1 MLKLFASFVL
11 FFFLFLP
18 MSAGA
23 VNIGDMLLPFAGT
36 DMQGKPVDLTTV
48 IGKQPVMLVFWAS
61 WCPNCKVEVPKIN
74 KLYEKYSPQGM
85 TFLGINVGFNDTV
98 GRAAA
103 FVELTK
109 TAYPVFFDNKSVV
122 TKKYKIQGVPT
133 ILMADKSGRV
143 VFRNFIAP
151 EISDQDFK
159 ELSR

>member
-1 MLKLFASFVL
+1 MFKPFVSVVL
-11 FFFLFLP
+11 FCFLFLP
-18 MSAGA
+18 ITAGA
-23 VNIGDMLLPFAGT
+23 VDIGDTLLPFAGT
-36 DMQGKPVDLTTV
+36 DMKGNPVDLTKV

-74 KLYEKYSPQGM
+74 QLYEKFGPQGM
-85 TFLGINVGFNDTV
+85 TFIGINVGFNDTA

-109 TAYPVFFDNKSVV
+109 TAYPTFFDNNSVV
-122 TKKYKIQGVPT
+122 TKKYKILGVPT
-133 ILMADKSGRV
+133 IIMADKSGRI
-143 VFRNFIAP
+143 VFRNFLAP